1 MSIGTLTPPLRLA
14 AIEDRGIIL
23 GGQTRP
29 RVFDTYD
36 EQGQPKEVVLKLRQP
51 DAFIGNGHYA
61 GTSLACELI
70 CAVLARTVGLNV
82 PDYAI
87 VDVPQ
92 DLVESF
98 DNNPTRDLLLNN
110 IGPNFGSVYDQSLF
124 EWEAP
129 NQVRSQVLIDQLEDI
144 LTFDAIVINIDRYG
158 SNTNLLYSH
167 NLLVAIDHSLAL
179 PVHSW
184 QQNMLVNPPPHLEI
198 NIQKHCAGQL
208 LKGKGCSYR
217 RVFDRWQKRIDAQK
231 LEELRAM
238 LPSSWEYQQGDID
251 KIFTF
256 LEGRH
261 RHFLDISTRLKE
273 VLL

>member
-1 MSIGTLTPPLRLA
+1 MSISTLTPPLRLA
-14 AIEDRGIIL
+14 AIEDWGITL

-29 RVFDTYD
+29 RVFDTCD
-36 EQGQPKEVVLKLRQP
+36 EQGQLKAVVIKLRQP
-51 DAFIGNGHYA
+51 DAAIGNGHYA

-70 CAVLARTVGLNV
+70 CAVLARAVGLNV

-87 VDVPQ
+87 VDVTQ
-92 DLVESF
+92 DFAESL
-98 DNNPTRDLLLNN
+98 DDNPTRDLLLNN

-129 NQVRSQVLIDQLEDI
+129 DQVRSQVLIDQLEDI

-158 SNTNLLYSH
+158 SNANLLYSH
-167 NLLVAIDHSLAL
+167 DLPVPIDHSLAL
-179 PVHSW
+179 SVHSW
-184 QQNMLVNPPPHLEI
+184 QPDMLVNPPSCLEI
-198 NIQKHCAGQL
+198 KIREHCAGQL
-208 LKGKGCSYR
+208 LKGKGCSYK
-217 RVFDRWQKRIDAQK
+217 RVFDRWQERIDAQK

-238 LPSSWEYQQGDID
+238 LPSSWEHQQGNID

-256 LEGRH
+256 LKGRH
-261 RHFLDISTRLKE
+261 RHFSKISTRLKE

>member
-1 MSIGTLTPPLRLA
+1 MSICTLTPPLRLA
-14 AIEDRGIIL
+14 AIEDWGITL

-29 RVFDTYD
+29 GVFDTCD
-36 EQGQPKEVVLKLRQP
+36 EQGQLKEVVLKLRQP
-51 DAFIGNGHYA
+51 DAAIGNGHYA

-87 VDVPQ
+87 VDVTQ
-92 DLVESF
+92 DFAESF
-98 DNNPTRDLLLNN
+98 DNNRTRDLLLNN
-110 IGPNFGSVYDQSLF
+110 IGPNFGSVYDASLF
-124 EWEAP
+124 EWEAED
-129 NQVRSQVLIDQLEDI
+129 QIRSQILIDQLEDI

-158 SNTNLLYSH
+158 GNANLLYSH
-167 NLLVAIDHSLAL
+167 DLLVPIDHSLAL
-179 PVHSW
+179 PVHWW
-184 QQNMLVNPPPHLEI
+184 QQDMSLTPPPHLEI
-198 NIQKHCAGQL
+198 KIREHCAGQL

-217 RVFDRWQKRIDAQK
+217 RVFDRWQERIDAQK

-238 LPSSWEYQQGDID
+238 LPSSWEHQQGDID

-256 LEGRH
+256 LKGRH
-261 RHFLDISTRLKE
+261 QHFSKISTRLKE

>member
-1 MSIGTLTPPLRLA
+1 MR
-14 AIEDRGIIL
+14 
-23 GGQTRP
+23 GQTQP
-29 RVFDTYD
+29 RLFDTCD
-36 EQGQPKEVVLKLRQP
+36 EQGVPKEVVLKLRQP
-51 DAFIGNGHYA
+51 DAYIGDGHYA

-70 CAVLARTVGLNV
+70 CAVLARAVELNV

-87 VDVPQ
+87 VDVTQ
-92 DLVESF
+92 DFAESV
-98 DNNPTRDLLLNN
+98 DDESTRELLLNN
-110 IGPNFGSVYDQSLF
+110 IGPNFGSVYDQSLYK
-124 EWEAP
+124 WESGYP
-129 NQVRSQVLIDQLEDI
+129 SRSQVLIDQLEDI

-167 NLLVAIDHSLAL
+167 DLLVPIDHSLAL

-184 QQNMLVNPPPHLEI
+184 QQDMLVNPLSRLEI
-198 NIQKHCAGQL
+198 NIREHCAGQL

-217 RVFDRWQKRIDAQK
+217 RVFDRWQERIDAQK

-238 LPSSWEYQQGDID
+238 LPSPWEHEQGNID

-256 LEGRH
+256 LKGRH
-261 RHFLDISTRLKE
+261 RHFSDISTRLKE